1 MQARTLPRP
10 CTEGQRCLDWLSARA
25 TAGASAA
32 RSLGSML
39 LGVTFANRTAA
50 RVAVAALAA
59 LAGAWVRARAARDLP
74 VDFDELDYL
83 PAAFR
88 YAERMTPGRWTQ
100 IPAVRENPEHPALVK
115 LVYAL
120 DLRVRS
126 PPEPRWDEIK
136 VGTPIAAGDRPAFAG
151 ARTISAVSGVL
162 QVLVIALVEPVGAL
176 WLALDTYHAKYTSQ
190 AYLEAIP
197 GLAALLAVL
206 LFEHATRRRAGS
218 TANGEAI
225 IRSALMASAAGLGVA
240 TAGKALYGLIVGA
253 TLLAFL
259 VRRVRQPRLLVAYPA
274 IAMAAFVVADPSLWL
289 ELPARFR
296 EVLTYHWQFSH
307 SAYVQRAG
315 LPWYQPLVWLTSA
328 APTRWHPGLFPTV
341 LADWTLL
348 AAAALGASV
357 AVRERPLWLAWAGV
371 GLLFLFL
378 WPTKWPQYT
387 MLVRPPLAVCAGL
400 APAALQALVQRY
412 RRSPG

>member
-1 MQARTLPRP
+1 MPLAK
-10 CTEGQRCLDWLSARA
+10 
-25 TAGASAA
+25 
-32 RSLGSML
+32 
-39 LGVTFANRTAA
+39 RTAS

-59 LAGAWVRARAARDLP
+59 LAAAWVRARAVRDLP

-88 YAERMTPGRWTQ
+88 YAERMAPGRWAQ

-120 DLRVRS
+120 DLRLRS
-126 PPEPRWDEIK
+126 PPEPRWEEIR

-151 ARTISAVSGVL
+151 ARTISAGAGVL
-162 QVLVIALVEPVGAL
+162 QVLLTALVEPVGAL

-197 GLAALLAVL
+197 GLLALFAVL
-206 LFEHATRRRAGS
+206 LFERATRRRAGS
-218 TANGEAI
+218 PGNGEVTI
-225 IRSALMASAAGLGVA
+225 QGALLASAAALGVA
-240 TAGKALYGLIVGA
+240 TAGKAVYGLIVGA

-259 VRRVRQPRLLVAYPA
+259 VQRVRRPRFLVLYPA
-274 IAMAAFVVADPSLWL
+274 VALAAFVVAAPSLWP
-289 ELPARFR
+289 ELAGRLR
-296 EVLTYHWQFSH
+296 EALAHHWRFSH
-307 SAYVQRAG
+307 SAYVQKAG

-328 APTRWHPGLFPTV
+328 APTRWHPGLFPTG

-348 AAAALGASV
+348 AAAALGAPV
-357 AVRERPLWLAWAGV
+357 ALREWPVWLVWAGV
-371 GLLFLFL
+371 GLLFLLL

-387 MLVRPPLAVCAGL
+387 MLIRPPLAVCAGL
-400 APAALQALVQRY
+400 APAALQALAQRR